1 MGDANMAPMTELA
14 RLNLRRHRQSLID
27 DLDVEFIY
35 DHLIAEM
42 VLEIDD
48 VELIMSKAT
57 RRRKAVT
64 FLNMITTKGQHAY
77 NCTYTVLKKMQP
89 HLALFLEDAVTG
101 QQGHLVKGES
111 LDGFT
116 KAQADIA
123 LRKGGVPI
131 PPSVF
136 TPRPNHIVKI
146 KEALM
151 KLKSEPG
158 WCVVHGMGGIGKSVL
173 AAAAV
178 RDTEILSD
186 VFPGGLFW
194 VSIGN
199 VDKVKLL
206 SKVQNLCARLDEG
219 VDRSPPHN
227 LEEGKDR
234 LRALFIDK
242 HPRSLLIL
250 DDVWSTRVLHTFDV
264 QARVM
269 VTTRDRGVT
278 DRVTGPVH
286 RVQLEEGFSEEQAL
300 STLAAW
306 THQQVD
312 TLPPEAKEIYE
323 ASKGSPLVISIIGAL
338 LADHPNRWKYY
349 LDKLTRKR
357 YGSLKK
363 VTAYEYGSVGEAMGM
378 SLEQLPEELRDVYKS
393 FAIFAEDVP
402 IPASVLGVM
411 HGEEQESIEDMME
424 EIINKSLAF
433 QEWNTTYKCQM
444 YTIHDLQL
452 DFLTEE
458 YKKDIQ
464 DMNKKLVNAFKNHCK
479 SKYYT
484 LPDDGYIHMYLAGH
498 MAQAEEFAELQTI
511 LTCLRWIT
519 NKVSLTGPANTLS
532 DYVSYKKLL
541 SPQAQEIVSQFQYFV
556 SVNAHLF
563 MQSPLPDICQL
574 ALLQPNNTEV
584 CQQSRQLVKTRQDDF
599 YVEWCNK
606 YLVRDSLLMTNTPH
620 SGGTTCAQFNS
631 AGNRIL
637 SCGEDGY
644 VKLWSSESGKS
655 AFSVE
660 AHNNW
665 VNWCELSPDGSTMV
679 TCSNSNVKLWR
690 IANGGH
696 ASSPTMI
703 RKIPGDWLRAI
714 FSHDGTKIAMCS
726 IDGLVEIL
734 DLKEDRRRMIRASES
749 VIRSLCYTLD
759 DRYII
764 SCSDDTIAKVFD
776 ASTPKSDPV
785 VSYSGH
791 TTSIISASPS
801 PDGQY
806 VATTGGS
813 DIHVWTLVD
822 GGLVGKCMSEANSV
836 LCCEFC
842 PKGDIIAGGLSS
854 YEIVLWETRRYKPVA
869 VYKGHTSWVMSV
881 KFDVKGERLV
891 SASDDET
898 VRTWKVEYG
907 HGKDL
912 NSVWKRDFTAC
923 FCEGEKRLKFV
934 VAGDNKNRCLV
945 TDGRNADQTRIL
957 SEESRRI
964 RAFALSSDNT
974 KVAYGSDGGAVKVA
988 NVESH
993 AVERSLDA
1001 HSKEVR
1007 QCLFTSEGYTLITCS
1022 NDSLIKIWPEGR
1034 EVIVCKGHTQ
1044 AVTQCQLFEKD
1055 TRILS
1060 SSHDATLKIWELSSG
1075 NCLATIEAHS
1085 DWIFMCSISPDYS
1098 LVASVSVDKT
1108 AKVWDLQSHK
1118 LKKVLDNHNET
1129 VRTCRFSPDCTL
1141 LATGDDNGIIRIWN
1155 ISTGIEVGECHKHKS
1170 WVTDI
1175 KFSPDATIVMTA
1187 GENVRWWQLDGT
1199 PLQTFHVRGTFTRQ
1213 VQASPSFQTFVT
1225 IDSAGIL
1232 YLMCRVK
1239 PNSRENGDATKV
1251 VYV

>member
-1 MGDANMAPMTELA
+1 MSYDHYSPADDVQSVASEDYVSSETEETVSQLVHAPHSPGQTGSSFLHFAEEQARKEVELAGVKRQKQQVETALRQLQDKHANSVQNYQEEMENLRDEVDRWQRNRSREGTNLEYLKNVVLSYYQTDSYSTKKQMFNAIAAILQFTKKEKDAVTKKLEPDMGDPNMAPMTELA

-27 DLDVEFIY
+27 DLDVEFIS
-35 DHLIAEM
+35 DHLIEEF
-42 VLEIDD
+42 VLELDD

-77 NCTYTVLKKMQP
+77 NSTYAALKKMQP

-101 QQGHLVKGES
+101 QGHLVKGAS

-116 KAQADIA
+116 KAQADIL

-136 TPRPNHIVKI
+136 TPRPNHVVKI

-151 KLKSEPG
+151 NLKDGPG
-158 WCVVHGMGGIGKSVL
+158 WCVVHGMGGIGKSVI
-173 AAAAV
+173 AAASV

-194 VSIGN
+194 LSVGN
-199 VDKVKLL
+199 VDKAKLL
-206 SKVQNLCARLDEG
+206 SKVQNLCARLDED

-242 HPRSLLIL
+242 HPRPL
-250 DDVWSTRVLHTFDV
+250 WFDSFKKLKIKK
-264 QARVM
+264 R
-269 VTTRDRGVT
+269 
-278 DRVTGPVH
+278 PVH

-300 STLAAW
+300 ATLAAW
-306 THQQVD
+306 TLQEVK
-312 TLPPEAKEIYE
+312 TLPPEAKAIYE

-338 LADHPNRWKYY
+338 LADHPTRWKYY

-357 YGSLKK
+357 YASLKK

-378 SLEQLPEELRDVYKS
+378 SLEQLPQELRDIYKS

-452 DFLTEE
+452 DFLTEQ
-458 YKKDIQ
+458 YKTDIQ
-464 DMNKKLVNAFKNHCK
+464 DMNKKLVDSFHSHCK
-479 SKYYT
+479 SEYHT
-484 LPDDGYIHMYLAGH
+484 LPDDGYIHMYLAAH
-498 MAQAEEFAELQTI
+498 MAKAEEFAELTKI
-511 LTCLRWIT
+511 LTSLRWIT
-519 NKVSLTGPANTLS
+519 NQVALTGPANTLS
-532 DYVSYKKLL
+532 DYVSYKNLL
-541 SPQAQEIVSQFQYFV
+541 SSEVKDIVSQFQYFV
-556 SVNAHLF
+556 SVNAHLL
-563 MQSPLPDICQL
+563 MQSPLPDVLQL
-574 ALLQPNNTEV
+574 ALLQPDTTEV
-584 CQQSRQLVKTRQDDF
+584 CQQSRRLVKAKQNGF

-620 SGGTTCAQFNS
+620 SGVTMCAQFNA
-631 AGNRIL
+631 AGDHVL

-644 VKLWSSESGKS
+644 VKFWSSESGKQ
-655 AFSVE
+655 AFSIE

-665 VNWCELSPDGSTMV
+665 VNWCEISPDGQTMV
-679 TCSNSNVKLWR
+679 TCSSSNVKLWR
-690 IANGGH
+690 IPNGGYPLH
-696 ASSPTMI
+696 QAMI

-726 IDGLVEIL
+726 LDGLIEIL
-734 DLKEDRRRMIRASES
+734 DLTEDRRKMIRASDS
-749 VIRSLCYTLD
+749 VIRALCYTLD

-764 SCSDDTIAKVFD
+764 SCSDDTKVKVFD
-776 ASTPKSDPV
+776 ASSAMSDPV
-785 VSYSGH
+785 MSYTGH
-791 TTSIISASPS
+791 TTSVINASPS

-813 DIHVWTLVD
+813 DVHVWTIVD
-822 GGLVGKCMSEANSV
+822 GALVGKCMSEANMV

-869 VYKGHTSWVMSV
+869 VFKGHTSWVMSV

-907 HGKDL
+907 HTDL

-923 FCEGEKRLKFV
+923 FCDGDKRLKFV

-945 TDGRNADQTRIL
+945 TDGRNVDQTFVV

-964 RAFALSSDNT
+964 RAFALTSDNT
-974 KVAYGSDGGAVKVA
+974 KVAYGSDGGVVKVA
-988 NVESH
+988 NVETH
-993 AVERSLDA
+993 VVERSLEA
-1001 HSKEVR
+1001 HTMDVR
-1007 QCLFTSEGYTLITCS
+1007 QCLFTREGDTLVTCS
-1022 NDSLIKIWPEGR
+1022 SDGLIKVSAFTLSLLI
-1034 EVIVCKGHTQ
+1034 
-1044 AVTQCQLFEKD
+1044 AV
-1055 TRILS
+1055 
-1060 SSHDATLKIWELSSG
+1060 
-1075 NCLATIEAHS
+1075 
-1085 DWIFMCSISPDYS
+1085 
-1098 LVASVSVDKT
+1098 
-1108 AKVWDLQSHK
+1108 
-1118 LKKVLDNHNET
+1118 
-1129 VRTCRFSPDCTL
+1129 
-1141 LATGDDNGIIRIWN
+1141 
-1155 ISTGIEVGECHKHKS
+1155 
-1170 WVTDI
+1170 
-1175 KFSPDATIVMTA
+1175 
-1187 GENVRWWQLDGT
+1187 
-1199 PLQTFHVRGTFTRQ
+1199 
-1213 VQASPSFQTFVT
+1213 
-1225 IDSAGIL
+1225 
-1232 YLMCRVK
+1232 
-1239 PNSRENGDATKV
+1239 
-1251 VYV
+1251 